1 MILTAMECEYKKL
14 TKNKEDFERDLER
27 FGDMIIKKRLRFTTG
42 GMRGI
47 LREGFNGIN
56 EVTCNI
62 LCTYLARNYQ
72 SVVIGHDSR
81 SKSKEFGDIAGSI
94 FKKYGRKVYL
104 YKHVVTPCLSYL
116 VKALGV
122 EVGLM
127 ITASH
132 NPKEYNGFKVYD
144 SNGCQVSAPLDAEI
158 ERELTKNEVTD
169 ISGIKFSL
177 SESNPNRE
185 EIIHRY
191 TENMFCGWS
200 DTQIPMAKSRS
211 SQKII
216 FTPLYGVSIDFI
228 KYALNY
234 YNLIDIFDFVD
245 EECTY
250 DPDFPDLPFPNPE
263 VDQVY
268 DKAKRYNQDIIFSCD
283 PDGDRF
289 GMVEKVD
296 DSYIHYC
303 GDEIAAIFIK
313 FFIDNFDHGSLV
325 FINTYL
331 CNDFMEDIAKK
342 YNIEYHRTKTGFKNV
357 SKVINSVYDDKV
369 IFAYEDSLGF
379 FFGRGREKDGIKST
393 ILMAY
398 LIQNQRPSHILSSLK
413 EFGTYS
419 TFNYHHRCTDPESLL
434 GSVVNRLNVDVLYDM
449 FIIKNEDH
457 KLILRKSGTEPIIKV
472 YGSSKQLC
480 KNELEEIVMK
490 FVKMNLE

>member
-1 MILTAMECEYKKL
+1 MECDYKKL
-14 TKNKEDFERDLER
+14 TKNKEEFEKDLER
-27 FGDMIIKKRLRFTTG
+27 FGDVLVKKRLRFTTG

-62 LCTYLARNYQ
+62 LCTYLAKNYQ
-72 SVVIGHDSR
+72 SAVIGYDSR
-81 SKSKEFGDIAGSI
+81 NKSKEFGKIAGSI
-94 FKKYGRKVYL
+94 FKKHGRKFYI
-104 YKHVVTPCLSYL
+104 YEHIVTPCLSYL
-116 VKALGV
+116 VKALNV
-122 EVGLM
+122 DIGLM

-144 SNGCQVSAPLDAEI
+144 RNGCQVAAPLDAEI
-158 ERELTKNEVTD
+158 EKELMKNEMTD
-169 ISGIKFSL
+169 ISDIEISL
-177 SESNPNRE
+177 CDTKPGRD

-191 TENMFCGWS
+191 TENMFCGWR
-200 DTQIPMAKSRS
+200 DTQIPISKSRS

-228 KYALNY
+228 KYALTY
-234 YNLIDIFDFVD
+234 YNMIDLFNFVD
-245 EECTY
+245 EECVY
-250 DPDFPDLPFPNPE
+250 DSNFPDLPFPNPE
-263 VDQVY
+263 VEQVY
-268 DKAKRYNQDIIFSCD
+268 DRAKKYNHDIIFSCD

-289 GMVEKVD
+289 GMVEKVG
-296 DSYIHYC
+296 DSYVQYC

-313 FFIDNFDHGSLV
+313 FFIDNFDHNSLV

-357 SKVINSVYDDKV
+357 SKIINSVYDDKV

-398 LIQNQRPSHILSSLK
+398 LTQNQRPSQLLSSLK

-419 TFNYHHRCTDPESLL
+419 TFNYHHRCTDPEALL
-434 GSVVNRLNVDVLYDM
+434 ESVVRRLNVDVLYDM
-449 FIIKNEDH
+449 FILKNNDH
-457 KLILRKSGTEPIIKV
+457 KLILRKSGTEPIIKI
-472 YGSSKQLC
+472 YGSSKHLSKSKLQ
-480 KNELEEIVMK
+480 EIVKK
-490 FVKMNLE
+490 FVKMNFE